1 MALTDARIRTAR
13 PGLKERKLYDEKGL
27 FLTVSTSGAKLWR
40 LKYRFAG
47 REKKLA
53 LGAYPEVGLKDARRR
68 AEDARRQV
76 MDGVDPSAAKRLETI
91 ARQISAEN
99 SFAAIAGEFIAK
111 MEREGKGDATL
122 TKARWF
128 LSLLEPVLGNR
139 PVREIKPAELL
150 LVLKRL
156 EKKGNLETAR
166 RLRSFSSRVFRYAV
180 ATARAER
187 DPAEVLRG
195 ALITPTVRHHSTIT
209 DPVRVGELMRAIE
222 GYSGEPT
229 IMLALR
235 LTPHLFQRPGEL
247 RHMEWSEVDLDRAV
261 WCIPAAKMKM
271 RREHRVPLSRQALEI
286 LTSAKALTGRWRYVF
301 PCMRSTKRPMSENT
315 VNSALRRLGYSGS
328 DIVAHGFRRMGST
341 FLNEARDAEGRR
353 MWDRDAIERHLAHQ
367 DRDSIRGIYNDAD
380 YWDERV
386 RMIQWWSDHLDML
399 KLQKPKALAA

>member
-1 MALTDARIRTAR
+1 MPLSDVRIRSAK
-13 PGLKERKLYDEKGL
+13 PGASERKLFDEKGL
-27 FLTVSTSGAKLWR
+27 FLLILPSGTKNWK
-40 LKYRFAG
+40 LKYQYAG
-47 REKKLA
+47 REKKLS
-53 LGAYPEVGLKDARRR
+53 LGSYPEIGLKDARRR
-68 AEDARRQV
+68 AEDARRQLTE
-76 MDGVDPSAAKRLETI
+76 GIDPSATKRLEAI
-91 ARQISAEN
+91 AREISAHN
-99 SFAAIAGEFIAK
+99 SFAAVAGEFIDK
-111 MEREGKGDATL
+111 MEREGKGEATL
-122 TKARWF
+122 SKARWF
-128 LSLLEPVLGNR
+128 LSLVEPSIGNR
-139 PVREIKPAELL
+139 PVREIRPAELL

-166 RLRSFSSRVFRYAV
+166 RLRSFVSRVFRYAV
-180 ATARAER
+180 ATARAEQ

-209 DPVRVGELMRAIE
+209 DPVRVGHLMRDIE

-247 RHMEWSEVDLDRAV
+247 RHMEWSEIDLHRAV
-261 WCIPAAKMKM
+261 WCIPALKMKM

-286 LTSAKALTGRWRYVF
+286 LTSAKALTGTWRYVF

-315 VNSALRRLGYSGS
+315 INAALRRLGYSGS

-367 DRDSIRGIYNDAD
+367 DKDSIRSIYNDAD
-380 YWDERV
+380 YWEERV

-399 KLQKPKALAA
+399 KLLKPEALAA

>member
-1 MALTDARIRTAR
+1 MALTDARIRTAKAG
-13 PGLKERKLYDEKGL
+13 PKEQKLYDEKGL
-27 FLTVSTSGAKLWR
+27 FLAVSPSGAKLWR
-40 LKYRFAG
+40 LRYQFAG

-53 LGAYPEVGLKDARRR
+53 LGCYPEIGLKDARRR

-76 MDGVDPSAAKRLETI
+76 IDGVDPSAAKRMEAI

-99 SFAAIAGEFIAK
+99 SFAPIAREFIDK
-111 MEREGKGDATL
+111 MERESKGDATL

-128 LSLLEPVLGNR
+128 LSLLEPALGNR
-139 PVREIKPAELL
+139 PIREIKPAELL

-156 EKKGNLETAR
+156 EKKGHLETAR
-166 RLRSFSSRVFRYAV
+166 RLRSFASRVFRYAV
-180 ATARAER
+180 ATARAEQ

-195 ALITPTVRHHSTIT
+195 ALITPKVRHHSTIT
-209 DPVRVGELMRAIE
+209 DPIRVGELMRAID

-247 RHMEWSEVDLDRAV
+247 RHMEWSEIDLERAV
-261 WCIPAAKMKM
+261 WSIPAAKMKM

-286 LTSAKALTGRWRYVF
+286 LTAAKVLTGTWRYVF
-301 PCMRSTKRPMSENT
+301 PCLRSTKRPMSENT
-315 VNSALRRLGYSGS
+315 INGALRRLGYSGS

-367 DRDSIRGIYNDAD
+367 DKDSIRGIYNDAD
-380 YWDERV
+380 YWEERV
-386 RMIQWWSDHLDML
+386 RMIQWWSDHIDIL
-399 KLQKPKALAA
+399 KRLKPVDLAA

>member
-1 MALTDARIRTAR
+1 MPLSDAKIRSAKPDVR
-13 PGLKERKLYDEKGL
+13 ERKLYDEKGL
-27 FLTVSTSGAKLWR
+27 FLLLSPSGAKSWK
-40 LKYRFAG
+40 LKYLFAG
-47 REKKLA
+47 REKKLS
-53 LGAYPEVGLKDARRR
+53 LGTYPEMGLKDARRR
-68 AEDARRQV
+68 AEDARRQIS
-76 MDGVDPSAAKRLETI
+76 DGVDPSAVKRLEAI

-99 SFAAIAGEFIAK
+99 SFAPIAREFIKK

-128 LSLLEPVLGNR
+128 LSLLEPALGNR
-139 PVREIKPAELL
+139 PIREIKPAELL

-156 EKKGNLETAR
+156 EKKGHLETAR

-180 ATARAER
+180 ATARAEQ

-195 ALITPTVRHHSTIT
+195 ALITPKVRHHSTIT

-247 RHMEWSEVDLDRAV
+247 RHMEWSEIDLQRAV
-261 WCIPAAKMKM
+261 WCIPAPKMKM
-271 RREHRVPLSRQALEI
+271 RREHRVPLSNQALEI
-286 LTSAKALTGRWRYVF
+286 LTSAKALSGTWRYVF
-301 PCMRSTKRPMSENT
+301 PCLRSTKRPMSENT
-315 VNSALRRLGYSGS
+315 INGALRRLGYCGS

-353 MWDRDAIERHLAHQ
+353 MWDRDAIERHLAHK
-367 DRDSIRGIYNDAD
+367 DKDSIRGIYNDAD
-380 YWDERV
+380 YWEERV

-399 KLQKPKALAA
+399 KRLKPVALAA